1 MNRSQN
7 ILMLGLSLTG
17 IVASS
22 IKHDD
27 NEFNDEHDEL
37 CHYFCL
43 NTIFCSG
50 STAATILVES
60 SRISLRSMLF
70 SRFHCREDLP
80 GLWFVRTIFVFI
92 LSYQHSSY
100 LRGIPHM
107 KNVRSDPFPFN
118 RRDRKKKNLFILLT
132 FFCLPAYGLYLGELF
147 LAPVRSRTTIFQFV

>member
-17 IVASS
+17 IVASN
-22 IKHDD
+22 IRHDD
-27 NEFNDEHDEL
+27 NEFNDEHNEL

-50 STAATILVES
+50 STAAPWILVES
-60 SRISLRSMLF
+60 SRISLRSLLF

-80 GLWFVRTIFVFI
+80 GLRFVRTSFVFI

-107 KNVRSDPFPFN
+107 KNVRSDPIPFN
-118 RRDRKKKNLFILLT
+118 RRARPKGKRRICLF
-132 FFCLPAYGLYLGELF
+132 Y
-147 LAPVRSRTTIFQFV
+147 